1 MRSDDR
7 TDVPISRNGELLA
20 EHLRRCEE
28 HEYNGGMRHAEAGDE
43 CRRAA
48 LKPLLGRHDPAGGR
62 SASSLPIYR
71 RSLIAAAN
79 RPLSGARPP
88 RSAVGTS
95 WPATSRPPV
104 PRASGPRCGHP
115 PHHRR
120 CRPGQEPSRRRRAH
134 RHADPVSGHAR
145 KSRRPGYFSP
155 WALPAPSAA
164 PNSAPWKSPI
174 TAKSPTGLRYGIR
187 RFKTD
192 QEGQGTEAA
201 KPRSYR
207 LNVPH
212 LRINNLASG
221 ERPGPKLGHEGDSF
235 VGAVS
240 G

>member
-28 HEYNGGMRHAEAGDE
+28 HKYNGGMRHAEAGDE

-79 RPLSGARPP
+79 RPLSGASPP

-120 CRPGQEPSRRRRAH
+120 CRPGQEPSRRTTWSPPCGSCVRPRTQVTATRVLLALGFAGAFRRSELCALE
-134 RHADPVSGHAR
+134 VSDHSEVPDRPALR
-145 KSRRPGYFSP
+145 NPPIQDRPGR
-155 WALPAPSAA
+155 A
-164 PNSAPWKSPI
+164 
-174 TAKSPTGLRYGIR
+174 
-187 RFKTD
+187 
-192 QEGQGTEAA
+192 
-201 KPRSYR
+201 
-207 LNVPH
+207 
-212 LRINNLASG
+212 
-221 ERPGPKLGHEGDSF
+221 GD
-235 VGAVS
+235 
-240 G
+240 